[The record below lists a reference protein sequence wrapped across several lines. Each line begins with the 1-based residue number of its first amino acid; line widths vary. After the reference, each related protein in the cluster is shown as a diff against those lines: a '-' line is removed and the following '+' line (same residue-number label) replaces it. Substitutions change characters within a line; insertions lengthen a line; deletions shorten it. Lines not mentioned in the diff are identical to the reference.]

1 MKKNDLKF
9 KFSINQNK
17 ISKKLGYK
25 PKLVW
30 LYGLSGSGKST
41 IINQVQID
49 LFKKNIMTII
59 LDGDHVRNGINSDL
73 GFSEDDRLENIRR
86 VAEISK
92 VLLDN
97 GQIVLCSFITP
108 LNSHKELVNK
118 LVGKKNIIWIFIDT
132 PIQTC
137 INRDPKGLYKKAL
150 NNEILNFT
158 GITQKFEF
166 FDTPNLTLNGE
177 DNVKINSEIIISE
190 LIKKQN
196 K

>member
-1 MKKNDLKF
+1 MKKNNLKF

-25 PKLVW
+25 PKLIW

-49 LFKKNIMTII
+49 LFKKNIMTIV

-118 LVGKKNIIWIFIDT
+118 LVGKKNIIWVFIDT
-132 PIQTC
+132 PIETC

-158 GITQKFEF
+158 GITQKFEV

-177 DNVKINSEIIISE
+177 DNVKINSEIIISDI
-190 LIKKQN
+190 IKK
-196 K
+196 

>member
-25 PKLVW
+25 PKLIW

-41 IINQVQID
+41 LINQVQID
-49 LFKKNIMTII
+49 LFKKNIMTIV

-92 VLLDN
+92 ILLDN

-118 LVGKKNIIWIFIDT
+118 LVGKKNIIWVFIDT
-132 PIQTC
+132 PIETC
-137 INRDPKGLYKKAL
+137 INRDPKDLYKKAL

-158 GITQKFEF
+158 GINQKFEVF
-166 FDTPNLTLNGE
+166 KTPNLTLNGE
-177 DNVKINSEIIISE
+177 DNIKINSEIIISE
-190 LIKKQN
+190 LIKK
-196 K
+196 